1 MKIEEIYGDNIIIN
15 KFKVMV
21 AAAGTGGHIYPGLA
35 ISEYF
40 LEQSIPVSWVGTPKG
55 MENSLVDKYKIPF
68 YSISISGIRGKGLL
82 PWINLPFMLFK
93 SILQSIK
100 ALRTEKPNF
109 VIIMGGYIG
118 IPMAIASKIL
128 GIHLIIHEQNA
139 VPGLSNK
146 VISIFAN
153 KIFCGFKN
161 SLKKA
166 KVIGNPIRK
175 KILNISNPQQRFK
188 NKKGPLNILI
198 LGGSLGASTFNSLLP
213 PILNKFNSEQ
223 VSIIHQSGEKHYEE
237 LMRTY
242 KSLAIGEVEKN
253 PPWLLSTEKFIY
265 DIEEKYEWA
274 DIVIGRSGALT
285 VSEFMEAG
293 IASILIPYPY
303 AVDNHQY
310 HNAKI
315 LEDKKSAIII
325 NENEINNKL
334 LQILKKINRKECF
347 LMALRAKKNKLNSNV
362 ANKIY
367 LYCKEINNEKKNKKY
382 TFCRYWGLWHEWY
395 C

>member
-1 MKIEEIYGDNIIIN
+1 
-15 KFKVMV
+15 MV
-21 AAAGTGGHIYPGLA
+21 AAAGTGGHIYPGLV

-40 LEQSIPVSWVGTPKG
+40 LEQSIPVSWVGTSKG
-55 MENSLVDKYKIPF
+55 MENNLVDKYKIPF

-139 VPGLSNK
+139 IPGLSNK

-175 KILNISNPQQRFK
+175 TISNVSNPQQRFE
-188 NKKGPLNILI
+188 NKTGPLNILI

-213 PILNKFNSEQ
+213 PILNKFTSEQ
-223 VSIIHQSGEKHYEE
+223 VSVIHQSGEKHYEE
-237 LMRTY
+237 LVRTY

-285 VSEFMEAG
+285 VSEFIEAG
-293 IASILIPYPY
+293 IASILIPFPY

-315 LEDKKSAIII
+315 LEYKKSAIIV

-334 LQILKKINRKECF
+334 EQILKKINRKECF

-367 LYCKEINNEKKNKKY
+367 LYCKAINNEK
-382 TFCRYWGLWHEWY
+382 
-395 C
+395 

>member
-15 KFKVMV
+15 KFKIVV

-55 MENSLVDKYKIPF
+55 MENTLVDKYKIPF

-82 PWINLPFMLFK
+82 PWINLPFVLFK

-100 ALRTEKPNF
+100 VLRAEKPNF

-139 VPGLSNK
+139 IPGLSNK

-166 KVIGNPIRK
+166 KVIGNPVRK
-175 KILNISNPQQRFK
+175 TISNISNPQQRFK
-188 NKKGPLNILI
+188 NKTGPLKILI

-223 VSIIHQSGEKHYEE
+223 VSVIHQAGEKHYEE
-237 LMRTY
+237 LVRTY
-242 KSLAIGEVEKN
+242 KSLAIDDVEKN
-253 PPWLLSTEKFIY
+253 PPWLLRTEKFIY

-285 VSEFMEAG
+285 VSEFIEAG
-293 IASILIPYPY
+293 IASILIPFPY

-325 NENEINNKL
+325 NEKEINNKL

-362 ANKIY
+362 VNKIY
-367 LYCKEINNEKKNKKY
+367 SYCKDINNEK
-382 TFCRYWGLWHEWY
+382 
-395 C
+395 

>member
-1 MKIEEIYGDNIIIN
+1 MKIEEIYGGNIIIN
-15 KFKVMV
+15 KFKIMV

-40 LEQSIPVSWVGTPKG
+40 LEQSIPVSWFGTTKG
-55 MENSLVDKYKIPF
+55 MENGLVDKYKIPF
-68 YSISISGIRGKGLL
+68 YSISISGVRGKGLL
-82 PWINLPFMLFK
+82 PWIKLPFMLFT

-100 ALRTEKPNF
+100 VLRAEKPNF

-118 IPMAIASKIL
+118 IPIAIASKIL

-139 VPGLSNK
+139 IPGLANK
-146 VISIFAN
+146 IISFFAN

-175 KILNISNPQQRFK
+175 KISNIRNPQKRYK

-198 LGGSLGASTFNSLLP
+198 LGGSLGASAFNNLLP
-213 PILNKFNSEQ
+213 PVLNKFTSKQ
-223 VSIIHQSGEKHYEE
+223 ISVVHQSGEKNYEE
-237 LMRTY
+237 LVRTY
-242 KSLAIGEVEKN
+242 KILANKTVNKR
-253 PPWLLSTEKFIY
+253 PPWLLGTEKFIY
-265 DIEEKYEWA
+265 NIEEYYEWA
-274 DIVIGRSGALT
+274 DIVIARSGALT
-285 VSEFMEAG
+285 VSEFIEAG
-293 IASILIPYPY
+293 IASILIPFPY
-303 AVDNHQY
+303 AVDNHQH

-315 LEDKKSAIII
+315 LEDKKSAIIV

-334 LQILKKINRKECF
+334 VKILEKINRKECF
-347 LMALRAKKNKLNSNV
+347 LMALRAQKNKLHSNV

-367 LYCKEINNEKKNKKY
+367 SYCEEVNNEK
-382 TFCRYWGLWHEWY
+382 
-395 C
+395 

>member
-15 KFKVMV
+15 KFKIVV

-55 MENSLVDKYKIPF
+55 MENTLVDKYKIPF

-82 PWINLPFMLFK
+82 PWINLPFVLFK

-100 ALRTEKPNF
+100 VLRAEKPNF

-139 VPGLSNK
+139 IPGLSNK

-166 KVIGNPIRK
+166 KVIGNPVRK
-175 KILNISNPQQRFK
+175 TISNISNPQQRFK
-188 NKKGPLNILI
+188 NKTGPLKILI

-223 VSIIHQSGEKHYEE
+223 VSVIHQAGEKHYEE
-237 LMRTY
+237 LVRTY
-242 KSLAIGEVEKN
+242 KSLAIDDVEKN
-253 PPWLLSTEKFIY
+253 PPWLLRTEKFIY

-285 VSEFMEAG
+285 VSEFIEAG
-293 IASILIPYPY
+293 IASILIPFPY

-325 NENEINNKL
+325 NEKEINNKL

-362 ANKIY
+362 VNKIY
-367 LYCKEINNEKKNKKY
+367 LYCKEINNEK
-382 TFCRYWGLWHEWY
+382 
-395 C
+395 

>member
-367 LYCKEINNEKKNKKY
+367 LYCKEINNEK
-382 TFCRYWGLWHEWY
+382 
-395 C
+395 